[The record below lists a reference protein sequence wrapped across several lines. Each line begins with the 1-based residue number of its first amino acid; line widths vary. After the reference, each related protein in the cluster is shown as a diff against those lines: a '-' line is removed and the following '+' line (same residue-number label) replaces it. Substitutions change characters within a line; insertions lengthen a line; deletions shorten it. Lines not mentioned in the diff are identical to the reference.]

1 MHIVKPVFMHI
12 LTHVFIHILT
22 HNDILIHMHPSTQT
36 SSHAL
41 SIQVSGFQVVSSQG
55 QTYALVVTGP
65 DGLEVRE
72 SGSSLL
78 DSAANAPRADMRL
91 RDWVISLLV
100 LLSPCVLLS

>member
-1 MHIVKPVFMHI
+1 
-12 LTHVFIHILT
+12 
-22 HNDILIHMHPSTQT
+22 MHPSTQT

-65 DGLEVRE
+65 DGLHVRE
-72 SGSSLL
+72 SGSLLL
-78 DSAANAPRADMRL
+78 DSAGNALRADMRL
-91 RDWVISLLV
+91 RQWVISLLL